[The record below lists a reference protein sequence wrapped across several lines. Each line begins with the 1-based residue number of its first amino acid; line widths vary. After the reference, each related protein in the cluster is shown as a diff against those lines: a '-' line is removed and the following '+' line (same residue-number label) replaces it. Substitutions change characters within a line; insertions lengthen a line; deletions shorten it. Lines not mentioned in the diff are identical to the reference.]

1 MLVYHFFTEKLV
13 RQRFVQFGNFGLP
26 FKTFRVFRKFSVWSS
41 QNCLTIYFL
50 TEISEHFWVNGKQIM
65 YSMVLKKYKKSLQVK
80 MVFYLV
86 SLPQLPVETR
96 FQCLWPS
103 SLRVK
108 CIREWIRV
116 THKNKNKQTNK
127 QTQNALKP
135 RVYRSGHWSEVLVK
149 ELNYARSKQK
159 MLYVYSFKDTKS
171 RTCLSNSYRNNLFIN
186 GIPMSGT
193 TSWVSKP
200 Q

>member
-1 MLVYHFFTEKLV
+1 MNGLRKALGNFCGIWKKNTKNSTHLRKTAFTMLVYHFFTEKLV

-103 SLRVK
+103 SLKVK

-116 THKNKNKQTNK
+116 THKNKQTNK
-127 QTQNALKP
+127 QANTKC
-135 RVYRSGHWSEVLVK
+135 SEGKGL
-149 ELNYARSKQK
+149 
-159 MLYVYSFKDTKS
+159 
-171 RTCLSNSYRNNLFIN
+171 
-186 GIPMSGT
+186 P
-193 TSWVSKP
+193 
-200 Q
+200 